1 MSEIKKHNLKVSIPL
16 AIIVMLISI
25 IYQRMT
31 GPTYPKKYTIV
42 SGDKDYK
49 VRLLRSHGG
58 EDDATIELPEIKG
71 AQATITYRRYPT
83 NDAWTTKNFEVSGD
97 KMIATLPHQP
107 PAGKH
112 TYYIKLTLPNGE
124 VKEMGSEQ
132 DPIYI
137 RFKGEVPT
145 YILAPHIFFM
155 FLSMLFSAIALFEAI
170 QKTSMSVRLTQMTTV
185 SLMIGGMMLGP
196 LVQKYAFGVYW
207 AGFPYDYDLTDNK
220 LLIGVVV
227 WLIALALNWKK
238 SNRYATIF
246 AAVIL
251 LFVYSIPHSM
261 QGSQFDYKKGQVI
274 TTKDH

>member
-1 MSEIKKHNLKVSIPL
+1 
-16 AIIVMLISI
+16 MLTSI

-31 GPTYPKKYTIV
+31 GPTYPKKYTII
-42 SGDKDYK
+42 SGDQKYK

-58 EDDATIELPEIKG
+58 DGDAPIELPVIKG
-71 AQATITYRRYPT
+71 ASATITYKRYPT
-83 NDAWTTKNFEVSGD
+83 NDEWTTKNFKLDGD
-97 KMIATLPHQP
+97 KLVATLPHQP

-124 VKEMGSEQ
+124 IKEMGSEKE
-132 DPIYI
+132 PIYI
-137 RFKGEVPT
+137 RFKGDVPT
-145 YILAPHIFFM
+145 YILGPHIFFM

-170 QKTSMSVRLTQMTTV
+170 QKTKMSVRLTQLTTG
-185 SLMIGGMMLGP
+185 SLMIGGMILGP

-207 AGFPYDYDLTDNK
+207 AGFPYGIDLTDNK

-227 WLIALALNWKK
+227 WVVALALNWKK
-238 SNRYATIF
+238 NNFVATII

-251 LFVYSIPHSM
+251 LGVYSIPHSM